1 VEFSPSLDELV
12 IFELPNR
19 HFAEDLLAQL
29 SPKRFAWMQNDEH
42 AAVVAVLLN
51 ADSLDLA
58 VLLRTVQSWLSR
70 TGLVAIRFELDGR
83 PYVLDAVSQV
93 LVPT

>member
-1 VEFSPSLDELV
+1 VEFSPSLNELV